1 MKNGHAW
8 TRRLIAGLG
17 GLVLTSGVLLTSQA
31 GAQASSNPRPAA
43 AAAAQQFCYYSGRFA
58 CLNAWGGGPAVN
70 TYTGGIDRND
80 THQNFNIIPN
90 TAGGVD
96 LQYTG
101 AGPNNGKCIGDLGNS
116 STVAKAGLVPCF
128 TGWGT
133 NFKIQQTCSDPSLY
147 TFANAHWKGFL
158 GPVDNWVN
166 GSPFYLNK
174 PGLGTWCF
182 SRTILG

>member
-31 GAQASSNPRPAA
+31 GAQASSGPRPAA
-43 AAAAQQFCYYSGRFA
+43 AAAQQYCYHNGTFA

-80 THQNFNIIPN
+80 TNQNFSMIPN
-90 TAGGVD
+90 SAGGVD
-96 LQYTG
+96 LQFTG

-133 NFKIQQTCSDPSLY
+133 NFTIQQTCSDPTLY
-147 TFANAHWKGFL
+147 TFRNVHWSGYL
-158 GPVDNWVN
+158 GPVANWVN

-174 PGLGTWCF
+174 PGQGIWCF
-182 SRTILG
+182 SQTILG

>member
-17 GLVLTSGVLLTSQA
+17 GLMLTSGALLASHA

-43 AAAAQQFCYYSGRFA
+43 TAAQQYCYYNGRFA

-80 THQNFNIIPN
+80 TNQNFNIIDN
-90 TAGGVD
+90 TAGGKD
-96 LQYTG
+96 LQFTG
-101 AGPNNGKCIGDLGNS
+101 AGPNHNKCIGDLGNDPN
-116 STVAKAGLVPCF
+116 VARAGLVPCF

-133 NFKIQQTCSDPSLY
+133 NFHIQQNCNDHTLY
-147 TFANAHWKGFL
+147 TFVNAHWGGSL
-158 GPVDNWVN
+158 GPVANWTN

-174 PGLGTWCF
+174 PGLGIWCF
-182 SRTILG
+182 SQTTLG